1 MKVLV
6 LGAGGQIGREVCRA
20 AWPPRYA
27 VLPRDQDEVDI
38 TKSAAVT
45 ATLARERRDRSV
57 RDGVPNS
64 AAIPLP
70 TAFFGAKFPL
80 PENTAKSCQDID
92 NTVFFASGGD
102 SPGAEMRFFRCRQRK
117 KEPARPPCGPQPAK
131 CRPGRSHAAAHPCP
145 RSPGAR
151 PARRSR
157 NAGRS
162 SAHRARVPEM
172 VTVPQPPRP
181 S

>member
-117 KEPARPPCGPQPAK
+117 KEPARPNPAALSL
-131 CRPGRSHAAAHPCP
+131 P
-145 RSPGAR
+145 
-151 PARRSR
+151 
-157 NAGRS
+157 NAGRVEVTPLRILVRDHPRLGRS
-162 SAHRARVPEM
+162 GDRETRVVPAHTALAFRRW
-172 VTVPQPPRP
+172 
-181 S
+181 